1 MSLTPISLKVNSF
14 FKIRIFLKKKTQQ
27 QQENVQERG
36 QSPSHGECISLLCIS
51 FFLSFFLKNKP
62 RVKKRASIKERKK
75 GRKEGRREGRK
86 KERKEEWREE
96 RKKEKKNT
104 AN

>member
-14 FKIRIFLKKKTQQ
+14 FKIRIFLKKKPNNNKKTFKR
-27 QQENVQERG
+27 ENKVLHTG
-36 QSPSHGECISLLCIS
+36 SVYHYYVFLS

-75 GRKEGRREGRK
+75 GRKEGRRE
-86 KERKEEWREE
+86 E